1 MNQPTMRRAPK
12 PETIQSETNQ
22 EPLDLCLSLWKDWMQ
37 FHDKDLGAKTMRGL
51 TGEGDGYGGD
61 LNDEQRQNDM
71 KIAAATDAMIASLEL
86 PQQWAIKRAF
96 DIAKVWRFA
105 QLDFQVVYFEARKEL
120 EKKLQKNIC
129 TAVLF

>member
-1 MNQPTMRRAPK
+1 
-12 PETIQSETNQ
+12 
-22 EPLDLCLSLWKDWMQ
+22 
-37 FHDKDLGAKTMRGL
+37 MRGL